1 MAKTRRQKRIR
12 STKKRGGAD
21 TMDNTIEEKT
31 ISLRVLFLLL
41 GEAGMMFHRP
51 VLAHQE
57 NDEDKS
63 RDVRMTAA
71 EEFARSLAILMIE
84 KGFDKE
90 EVVAAM
96 KATGWDQTEHVIP
109 EDDYIRG
116 HFTWLR

>member
-1 MAKTRRQKRIR
+1 MVKTRRQKRIR
-12 STKKRGGAD
+12 STKRKGGAD
-21 TMDNTIEEKT
+21 TMEEKT
-31 ISLRVLFLLL
+31 VSLRVLFLLL
-41 GEAGMMFHRP
+41 NEAGMMFHRP
-51 VLAHQE
+51 VISHQE

>member
-1 MAKTRRQKRIR
+1 MVKTRRQKRIR
-12 STKKRGGAD
+12 STKRKGGAPPTD
-21 TMDNTIEEKT
+21 TMEEKT
-31 ISLRVLFLLL
+31 VSLRVLFLLL
-41 GEAGMMFHRP
+41 NEAGMMFHRP
-51 VLAHQE
+51 VISHQE